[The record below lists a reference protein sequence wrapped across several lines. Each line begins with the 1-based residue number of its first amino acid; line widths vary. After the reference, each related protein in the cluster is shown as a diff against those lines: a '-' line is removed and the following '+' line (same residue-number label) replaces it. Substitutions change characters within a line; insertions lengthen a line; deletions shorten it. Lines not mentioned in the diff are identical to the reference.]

1 MTTQENQYN
10 LWQVNP
16 QYHTSQSQLTD
27 GIYYDGLLHQLEETL
42 HQVQSSLLPNSSNPE
57 EEPWMFGPPSLTNYT
72 QIDLPVD
79 RLGYNIRCGPFSPN
93 QLTCYSKD
101 TIYLPSSGQCQQPIL
116 KQYIGHIIG
125 PQGQHLK
132 TITETTGIHYL
143 WYNEN
148 PTEKDTL
155 PPWGCLQLWGRPERL
170 PYAVTLLNNHI
181 ESVTQLFKIQ

>member
-1 MTTQENQYN
+1 MTTYENQYN
-10 LWQVNP
+10 QWQVNP
-16 QYHTSQSQLTD
+16 NYHTSQSQLTD
-27 GIYYDGLLHQLEETL
+27 GIYYDGFLHQLEERL
-42 HQVQSSLLPNSSNPE
+42 HQLQNSHVTDSSYPE

-79 RLGYNIRCGPFSPN
+79 RLGYNFRGEPYR
-93 QLTCYSKD
+93 TEHSKD
-101 TIYLPSSGQCQQPIL
+101 TIYLPSSGQCQHPIL

-125 PQGQHLK
+125 PQGQYLK
-132 TITETTGIHYL
+132 AITETADIHYL

-155 PPWGCLQLWGRPERL
+155 PPWGCFQLWGRPERL

-181 ESVTQLFKIQ
+181 ESVTQQFKIQ